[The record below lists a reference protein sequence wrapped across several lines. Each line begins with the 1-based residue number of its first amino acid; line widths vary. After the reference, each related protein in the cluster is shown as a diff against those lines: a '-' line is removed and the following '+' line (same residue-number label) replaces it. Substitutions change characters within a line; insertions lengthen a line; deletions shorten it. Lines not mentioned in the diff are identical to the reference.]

1 MALQIPLDLLQKL
14 AAQLQQQL
22 HEPSLP
28 LEEVE
33 KILHGLLQSALVRM
47 DLVSRQEFDA
57 QCRVLERTRERLE
70 KAEAVLQSL
79 GGAGTPGQTHS

>member
-1 MALQIPLDLLQKL
+1 MSLHIPLDVLQKL

-22 HEPSLP
+22 QEPSLP

-33 KILHGLLQSALVRM
+33 KILQGLLQSALVRM

-70 KAEAVLQSL
+70 QAEMALTQL
-79 GGAGTPGQTHS
+79 TGDNNKPGQLA